1 MKSII
6 QIPIVAIILISVVLL
21 AVLIGG
27 SFLEQYICNTN
38 AEKVLTIHQMHCDGE
53 CHLVSVSRAP
63 YENTAYYYECD
74 HCHEVF
80 RFYNQSIPLKLIYNT
95 TK

>member
-1 MKSII
+1 MKKII
-6 QIPIVAIILISVVLL
+6 KFPVVAMILAIVILF

-27 SFLEQYICNTN
+27 IFLEQYIHDTN
-38 AEKVLTIHQMHCDGE
+38 AEKALTIHQMHCNGE